1 MNAGELF
8 VNLGIKGSEKTV
20 GALSGVTKGLGE
32 AKSMS
37 IEAKAAI
44 LGAVYAFERMMA
56 NSSKAGTDLTN
67 FAALT
72 GLAAKDL
79 QQWQW
84 AAMQAGD
91 STEDFTSSL
100 KGVQQSVNNM
110 LLNKSAP
117 EYIGLIAKNVKN
129 FDPTKLRDTFYL
141 MTKLQEAAQNMPADL
156 GTTMLRSFGLGDPTI
171 AAMRRNAF
179 TPDQFAKAPIY
190 GDKEVASL
198 DKANIA
204 WTNLGNKVEMA
215 FGHFNA
221 KHGVQIVNEL
231 SAIADSAIHLAESL
245 VLVSEQFA
253 VFQTAGRAVEGIANS
268 FKLISEVVD
277 KLGGKET
284 KGGLLGGKG
293 EAIPG
298 LASSPVGKFFTALLS
313 NPKQMLTDFAYS
325 GSGLESPI
333 GTGSPAPNVRHLPT
347 PYGGGG
353 SVDVKQTVIFQ
364 GHHEAP
370 KKTSDALKKAVGD
383 YVKQSAAKVQ
393 GS

>member
-1 MNAGELF
+1 MNVGELF

-44 LGAVYAFERMMA
+44 LGAVYAFERMMQ
-56 NSSKAGTDLTN
+56 NSGRAGTDLTN

-72 GLAAKDL
+72 GLSAKSL

-91 STEDFTSSL
+91 TTEDFTSSL
-100 KGVQQSVNNM
+100 KGVQSAVNNM

-117 EYIGLIAKNVKN
+117 EYIGMITRNVKN
-129 FDPTKLRDTFYL
+129 FDPSRLRDTFYL
-141 MTKLQEAAQNMPADL
+141 MQKLQEAAQNMPADL

-179 TPDQFAKAPIY
+179 TPEMMAKAPTY
-190 GDKEVASL
+190 SDGEVKQL

-204 WTNLGNKVEMA
+204 WSNLGNKIEMA

-221 KHGVQIVNEL
+221 KHGGQLVADISKITDQVIRLAEALEKVAEDLKIFAGISKALGFIADAVGVVGQENYFNKKKPDRKQEGAL
-231 SAIADSAIHLAESL
+231 GGVLDWRDKIDSAFLQLLTSPKGNFSDAKLGTSAIAP
-245 VLVSEQFA
+245 
-253 VFQTAGRAVEGIANS
+253 TAPN
-268 FKLISEVVD
+268 
-277 KLGGKET
+277 T
-284 KGGLLGGKG
+284 
-293 EAIPG
+293 
-298 LASSPVGKFFTALLS
+298 
-313 NPKQMLTDFAYS
+313 
-325 GSGLESPI
+325 
-333 GTGSPAPNVRHLPT
+333 GTGGDTTHNS
-347 PYGGGG
+347 
-353 SVDVKQTVIFQ
+353 DFKQTVIFQ
-364 GHHEAP
+364 GSHDAP
-370 KKTSDALKKAVGD
+370 KKAADSLKKAVGD
-383 YVKQSAAKVQ
+383 FVKQNAAKVQ